1 MTKIKAFLKKWIIN
15 NIGFKILAL
24 VFAFVLWL
32 VILNTTDTETTR
44 TISNIPV
51 TIENEAAVLDG
62 THVYTIETGE
72 TATVVVSGK
81 RSVVNTLNPS
91 DFSAVANF
99 AELSITNAV
108 PIKVELTGDKA
119 RYANSVTVNQK
130 TMSMVINLEDVTER
144 VFDVQ
149 VVFKGETPKNLIVE
163 DASTTPA
170 MVTLTAPE
178 SIVNRVD
185 RIVVEVDA
193 AEITG
198 DVQLQLAPVIY
209 DFNGRIVQQNT
220 ETYLNHDLITVNV
233 TTETTKL
240 VPISITPIGTP
251 DEKSVLN
258 GISYSKTGVT
268 LKGSADVIQGIDT
281 LELPGELLNIEG
293 AKEDVKITVNLAD
306 YLPYGVSIYGD
317 TSSITITASI
327 TRQKEIEN

>member
-15 NIGFKILAL
+15 NIGFKILAV

-32 VILNTTDTETTR
+32 VIMNTTDTQTTR

-51 TIENEAAVLDG
+51 TIENEEAIMDG
-62 THVYTIETGE
+62 THVYTIESGE

-91 DFSAVANF
+91 DFTAVANF
-99 AELSITNAV
+99 EELSITNAV

-119 RYANSVTVNQK
+119 RYANAITVNQK

-149 VVFKGETPKNLIVE
+149 VVLKGDTPENLIVE

-198 DVQLQLAPVIY
+198 DMQLQLDPILY
-209 DFNGRIVQQNT
+209 DFNGRIIQQNT
-220 ETYLNHDLITVNV
+220 ETYLNHEQITVNV
-233 TTETTKL
+233 ITETTKL

-268 LKGSADVIQGIDT
+268 LKGSSDVIQGIDT

-327 TRQKEIEN
+327 TRQKDDEN

>member
-15 NIGFKILAL
+15 NIGFKILAV

-32 VILNTTDTETTR
+32 VIMNTTDTQTTR

-51 TIENEAAVLDG
+51 TIENEEAIMDG
-62 THVYTIETGE
+62 THVYTIESGE

-91 DFSAVANF
+91 DFTAVANF
-99 AELSITNAV
+99 EELSITNAV

-119 RYANSVTVNQK
+119 RYANAITVNQK

-149 VVFKGETPKNLIVE
+149 VVLKGDTPENLIVE

-198 DVQLQLAPVIY
+198 DMQLQLDPILY
-209 DFNGRIVQQNT
+209 DFNGRIIQQNT
-220 ETYLNHDLITVNV
+220 ETYLNHEQITVNV
-233 TTETTKL
+233 ITETTKL

-268 LKGSADVIQGIDT
+268 LKGSADMIQGIDT

-327 TRQKEIEN
+327 TRQKDDEN

>member
-1 MTKIKAFLKKWIIN
+1 MLF
-15 NIGFKILAL
+15 
-24 VFAFVLWL
+24 
-32 VILNTTDTETTR
+32 
-44 TISNIPV
+44 
-51 TIENEAAVLDG
+51 
-62 THVYTIETGE
+62 
-72 TATVVVSGK
+72 
-81 RSVVNTLNPS
+81 RS
-91 DFSAVANF
+91 
-99 AELSITNAV
+99 
-108 PIKVELTGDKA
+108 DKA

-149 VVFKGETPKNLIVE
+149 VVLKGDTPENLIVE

-193 AEITG
+193 SEITG
-198 DVQLQLAPVIY
+198 DMQLQLDPILY
-209 DFNGRIVQQNT
+209 DFNGRIIQQNT
-220 ETYLNHDLITVNV
+220 ETYLNHEQITVNV
-233 TTETTKL
+233 ITETTKL

-268 LKGSADVIQGIDT
+268 LKGSADIIQGIDT

-327 TRQKEIEN
+327 TRQKDDEN

>member
-1 MTKIKAFLKKWIIN
+1 MAKVKAFLKKWIVN
-15 NIGFKILAL
+15 NIGFKILAV

-32 VILNTTDTETTR
+32 VILNTTDQETTR
-44 TISNIPV
+44 TITSIPV
-51 TIENEAAVLDG
+51 TIENEARILDG
-62 THVYTIETGE
+62 THVYTVESGE

-81 RSVVNTLNPS
+81 RSIVNTLNPS

-99 AELSITNAV
+99 AELSLTNAV

-119 RYANSVTVNQK
+119 KYANSITITQK
-130 TMSMVINLEDVTER
+130 TMSMVINLEDVTEK

-149 VVFKGETPKNLIVE
+149 VVFKGETPANLIVE

-178 SIVNRVD
+178 SITNRVD
-185 RIVVEVDA
+185 KIVVEVNA

-198 DVQLQLAPVIY
+198 DVQLQLEPTIY
-209 DFNGRIVQQNT
+209 DFNGRIVQQNM
-220 ETYLNHDLITVNV
+220 ETYLNHEQVSVNV
-233 TTETTKL
+233 ITETTKL
-240 VPISITPIGTP
+240 VPIQITPIGTP
-251 DEKSVLN
+251 DEKSVLK
-258 GISYSKTGVT
+258 GISYSKSGVT
-268 LKGSADVIQGIDT
+268 LKGSADVIQGIEA

-327 TRQKEIEN
+327 TREKDEEN